1 MNKKPLFSVIIPALN
16 EEKFLPRLLSS
27 LAAQTKRNFEVIV
40 VDGKSKDATV
50 SVAKSFSKKLPSIRV
65 VVSSKR
71 SVPYQRNFGVQYA
84 HGDWFVFVDADG
96 EFSPYFIERC
106 TIFIESQNPTVFST
120 WFLPDGTV
128 AADALL
134 TLLSTMTLEMSLVVK
149 RQIAPG
155 PLSIVSRT
163 AYDSVGGYNEEHS
176 FGEDFDFGLRLAKA
190 GYTLSIL
197 REALCL
203 FSLRRF
209 RNEGTLKVIQQ
220 YAKGAFFGL
229 VTKNAP
235 KTMPGYIMG
244 GQLYKTKKPVKRSVL
259 KMYEKKL
266 RQLTSELFS

>member
-65 VVSSKR
+65 VASSKR
-71 SVPYQRNFGVQYA
+71 SVPYQRNFGVQFA